1 MTTTFRLKANE
12 FNNDFIVALR
22 KLFRD
27 NEIEISV
34 TNLTEKPSSYSVE
47 LIDAARDVEKG
58 ENVVEF
64 TMDEFKAYSDK
75 LAAGK

>member
-1 MTTTFRLKANE
+1 MHSNFSLAYCGQAI
-12 FNNDFIVALR
+12 DFIVALR
-22 KLFRD
+22 KLYRD

-34 TNLTEKPSSYSVE
+34 TNLTEKPSYSVE

-75 LAAGK
+75 LATGK